1 MGIEIADI
9 LKEHSVTLVFAVMVS
24 VVGLALKVAKS
35 IYDFYEEYIIRRSY
49 RRIAD
54 LSEIVKESGLHR
66 DFLSDLKNNEV
77 FRVVSG
83 IKSSPKKSKALM
95 RLYLS
100 GNVSLDR
107 LQGISRYLEPSS
119 DGGLKLSISRFEK
132 FASLCSL
139 VSASIIF
146 FLGLLMATQ
155 LLFSD
160 NSVTSFLGMLVMLVF
175 SFLARLMSKDF
186 RNLRDV
192 KKIDLSEVSNNSLAD
207 ER

>member
-1 MGIEIADI
+1 
-9 LKEHSVTLVFAVMVS
+9 
-24 VVGLALKVAKS
+24 
-35 IYDFYEEYIIRRSY
+35 
-49 RRIAD
+49 
-54 LSEIVKESGLHR
+54 
-66 DFLSDLKNNEV
+66 
-77 FRVVSG
+77 
-83 IKSSPKKSKALM
+83 M

-132 FASLCSL
+132 FASLYSL